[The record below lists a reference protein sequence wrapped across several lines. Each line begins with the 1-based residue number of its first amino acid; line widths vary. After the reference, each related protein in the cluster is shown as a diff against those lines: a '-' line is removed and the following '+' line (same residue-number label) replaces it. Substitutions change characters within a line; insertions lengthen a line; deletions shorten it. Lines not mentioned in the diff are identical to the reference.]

1 MNRVNWNELKSN
13 EVFVRAI
20 RILLTDSY
28 ELYLPA
34 LGVIQDL
41 LPNRL
46 YQKLK
51 SVLILPLSQKR
62 RATLSGMTVEE
73 SVKTLSEIIQKPPV
87 HLNHWIHAT
96 ALYALRRLGSPL
108 GAPIAEAAL
117 SDTHPIVLEAAIWT
131 LVRLES
137 DQKALHQKL
146 LTIPTSRLSGL
157 SLDKILET

>member
-1 MNRVNWNELKSN
+1 M
-13 EVFVRAI
+13 FVRAV

-73 SVKTLSEIIQKPPV
+73 SVKALGEIIQNPKI
-87 HLNHWIHAT
+87 HLNHWIRAT

-108 GAPIAEAAL
+108 GAEVAEAAL
-117 SDTHPIVLEAAIWT
+117 ADEHPVVLEAAVWT
-131 LVRLES
+131 LVRLEK

-146 LTIPTSRLSGL
+146 LAIPTSRLSGL